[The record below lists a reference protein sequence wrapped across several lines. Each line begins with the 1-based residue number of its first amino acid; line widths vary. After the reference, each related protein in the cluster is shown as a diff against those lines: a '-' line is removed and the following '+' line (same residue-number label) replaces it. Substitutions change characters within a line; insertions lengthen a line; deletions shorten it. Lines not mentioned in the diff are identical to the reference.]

1 MKPIT
6 LIYLLSAI
14 ILAFVAK
21 GIYTVH
27 SIQEALPNNLASE
40 QLENFKSFLYLC
52 GSLVAVI
59 ASPLLQRKNNKK
71 TIVKLQE
78 IKKRAIKEK
87 QSI

>member
-27 SIQEALPNNLASE
+27 SIQEILLDNLANRA
-40 QLENFKSFLYLC
+40 LENFKSFLYLC
-52 GSLVAVI
+52 GSLVVVI
-59 ASPLLQRKNNKK
+59 ASPIFQRKNNKK
-71 TIVKLQE
+71 TILLN
-78 IKKRAIKEK
+78 
-87 QSI
+87 